1 MTPSQINNVGTNVAK
16 ATEEYNEEDFSF
28 LMATNFESAYHLS
41 QLAHPL
47 LKSSKAGSIVF
58 MSSVG
63 GVVSVT
69 GGSIYGAT
77 KGINI
82 IYCNT
87 SMSIYIER
95 ERGSFPHSTV
105 RLVLTKK

>member
-47 LKSSKAGSIVF
+47 LKTSGAASIVF
-58 MSSVG
+58 MSSVA
-63 GVVSVT
+63 GVVSVEI
-69 GGSIYGAT
+69 GSIYAVT
-77 KGINI
+77 KGKISR
-82 IYCNT
+82 CN
-87 SMSIYIER
+87 
-95 ERGSFPHSTV
+95 
-105 RLVLTKK
+105 